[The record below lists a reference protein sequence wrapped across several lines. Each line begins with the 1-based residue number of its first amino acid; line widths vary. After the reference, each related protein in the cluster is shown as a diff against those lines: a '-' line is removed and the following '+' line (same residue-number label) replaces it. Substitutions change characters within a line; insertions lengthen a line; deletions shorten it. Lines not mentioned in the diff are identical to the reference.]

1 MTRRA
6 RTTAA
11 LAALPLLA
19 LAACTSGGEDDA
31 TDPTS
36 QGPGGETPSG
46 EAPSGETPSGG
57 SGSSAAGGV
66 LTPDGQPDGQP
77 QPVAVEDAG
86 GLDAY
91 LAANSDLA
99 VEVASSV
106 VGDPEADGGTIV
118 VSPASLTTA
127 LAIMA
132 AGSGGTTLSEIEDA
146 IGGET
151 DSVLEAIQALRAD
164 LEDLDVDPEDI
175 VLDPIPET
183 GLVHMA
189 NQVVLADGVQPEQEW
204 LDTIAYRLGAQ
215 AVSTG
220 SVEEMQDVLDSWV
233 DLNTGGLIP
242 ESGIDASTD
251 PVLVVQ
257 DAVLVASAW
266 LSSFAEDATTD
277 DDFHLADG
285 ETVQVPTMHD
295 ESPMTYIE
303 VDGHRGVEL
312 DLAGGLALQVVL
324 PAEGSAPVDI
334 TAEQWAEIGAQDSDA
349 REAATVDLALPRV
362 DVETEFGLAG
372 ALESSG
378 VVDLF
383 GPAPDLS
390 GMLAGSGY
398 AVDQA
403 LQQARLQISEEGVVA
418 AAVTEIAVTESAVQP
433 PERVE
438 ELTVDRPFAVRIV
451 DTGTD
456 WVLFHG
462 LIDDPRPDE
471 DGAE

>member
-1 MTRRA
+1 MTRRV

-11 LAALPLLA
+11 LAALPLIA
-19 LAACTSGGEDDA
+19 LAACTSGGEDD
-31 TDPTS
+31 TSDPSS
-36 QGPGGETPSG
+36 QGPGGESPSD
-46 EAPSGETPSGG
+46 EAPSGG
-57 SGSSAAGGV
+57 SGPTGAGGV
-66 LTPDGQPDGQP
+66 LTPDGRPDGQP
-77 QPVAVEDAG
+77 EPVAVDDAG

-106 VGDPEADGGTIV
+106 VNDPEADDGTIV
-118 VSPASLTTA
+118 VSPSSLSTA

-146 IGGET
+146 IGGDTE
-151 DSVLEAIQALRAD
+151 SVLEAIQALRAD
-164 LEDLDVDPEDI
+164 LEDLDVDPVDI

-189 NQVVLADGVQPEQEW
+189 NQVVLADGVQPEQQW

-215 AVSTG
+215 AVSTA
-220 SVEEMQDVLDSWV
+220 SVAEMQDVLDSWV

-242 ESGIDASTD
+242 QSGIEAGTD
-251 PVLVVQ
+251 TVLVVQ

-266 LSSFAEDATTD
+266 LENFDEDATSD

-285 ETVQVPTMHD
+285 ETVQVPTMHS
-295 ESPMTYIE
+295 ESTMTYIE

-324 PAEGSAPVDI
+324 PAEGGTPVDI

-362 DVETEFGLAG
+362 DVETDFGLAG

-378 VVDLF
+378 VVELF
-383 GPAPDLS
+383 GPEPDLS
-390 GMLAGSGY
+390 GMLAGDGY
-398 AVDQA
+398 FVDQA
-403 LQQARLQISEEGVVA
+403 VQQARLQISEEGVVA
-418 AAVTEIAVTESAVQP
+418 AAVTEIAVAESAIQP

-438 ELTVDRPFAVRIV
+438 ELIVDRPFAVRIV
-451 DTGTD
+451 DTSTD

-471 DGAE
+471 GGDE